1 VDDVFESI
9 ARFFGLQSDDVRAA
23 VLGLFIAV
31 VVAVSKWLNDNKRNP
46 GKLLGLIA
54 SAAVWGALSAWGL
67 KAVFPDMQPAVLG
80 VIVGVLAHSGAEA
93 TVTFFKQRLLPGT
106 NGSEGK

>member
-1 VDDVFESI
+1 
-9 ARFFGLQSDDVRAA
+9 
-23 VLGLFIAV
+23 
-31 VVAVSKWLNDNKRNP
+31 VALSKWLNDNKRNP

-93 TVTFFKQRLLPGT
+93 TVTFFKQRLLPGS
-106 NGSEGK
+106 GSEGK